1 MPFFSV
7 TLNLCLTLEELTK
20 RKQLTNGSRRRR
32 RCFASFARIIQCF
45 CYRQKSG
52 HAHLLFYLHTW
63 LFGSVCLF
71 AATAVA
77 RIPKYK
83 HITRTHP
90 HTHTRVHS
98 YTRLEQT
105 FHGGVL
111 GSRRGGRVSL
121 CSCRENGCGPEFRPK
136 RGATAA
142 LSPSFSLQLSSC
154 AALAFDF
161 DCSHFNHVD
170 E

>member
-7 TLNLCLTLEELTK
+7 TLNLCLTLEEITK
-20 RKQLTNGSRRRR
+20 RKQLTNGSRRRRR

-71 AATAVA
+71 AATAAA

-83 HITRTHP
+83 HITRTHVCIATLDLSKHFTAVCLVVGEEEEFPSAAAGKTDAGRNSAPKEERRPP
-90 HTHTRVHS
+90 HPR
-98 YTRLEQT
+98 
-105 FHGGVL
+105 
-111 GSRRGGRVSL
+111 
-121 CSCRENGCGPEFRPK
+121 
-136 RGATAA
+136 
-142 LSPSFSLQLSSC
+142 
-154 AALAFDF
+154 ALAFDF
-161 DCSHFNHVD
+161 DCFHFNHVD